1 MSEFPRVPGHPS
13 DMPSNRSSEG
23 AAQKGSN
30 TPINI
35 YTTPPPPPTAAPAAS
50 GSNHLRNLI
59 IGAVITAV
67 GSISVYYA
75 TVYQNKEKNET
86 DNTKK
91 ATTTAWGSFVAY
103 ENAYTKNALS
113 LEKTLLQNGNFSEYL
128 DGFKKE
134 SAKFTSDLSDVTKR
148 KDVDKDLVKAI
159 ERRLENE
166 KTGMKKLEEYLANI
180 KALQTDTI
188 TSLKIKMERLLHLDI
203 ERNNYY
209 KGAFERAVNDIQEIA
224 ATLSDRYNAKF
235 STSDLLV
242 VQIMPQKMK
251 SNDSTLAILENS
263 EVDENGV
270 IVRKSDPEGY
280 AFVSDIKPA
289 DIIGSWNTDGN
300 AISFQKN
307 GNMIWVLAGGGK
319 ATGPWKIE
327 KGKIRVDATIEK
339 NGTKVTWYMSVSQLS
354 HDRITLTNALPPYE
368 FYHLVRI
375 MVN

>member
-1 MSEFPRVPGHPS
+1 MSEHPRVPGHPS
-13 DMPSNRSSEG
+13 DMSSSRSSEG

-30 TPINI
+30 NPINI
-35 YTTPPPPPTAAPAAS
+35 YTTPPAAPAPAAS
-50 GSNHLRNLI
+50 GSNHVRNLI

-75 TVYQNKEKNET
+75 TVYQNKDKNEA
-86 DNTKK
+86 DNAKK
-91 ATTTAWGSFVAY
+91 ATTAAWGSFVAY

-113 LEKTLLQNGNFSEYL
+113 LEKALLQDGNYSEYL

-148 KDVDKDLVKAI
+148 KDIDNDLVKAI
-159 ERRLENE
+159 NRRLDNE
-166 KTGMKKLEEYLANI
+166 KASIIKLDKYIADMLVLQKDTMMVPKMKTEKFIAS
-180 KALQTDTI
+180 Q
-188 TSLKIKMERLLHLDI
+188 I
-203 ERNNYY
+203 EWSNYY
-209 KGAFERAVNDIQEIA
+209 KGTFERAVNDIQEIA
-224 ATLSDRYNAKF
+224 TTLSERYNAKF

-251 SNDSTLAILENS
+251 SNDSALAILENS
-263 EVDENGV
+263 VVDDNG
-270 IVRKSDPEGY
+270 IIIRKSDPEGF
-280 AFVSDIKPA
+280 AFVTDLKASDIT
-289 DIIGSWNTDGN
+289 GSWNTDGN

-339 NGTKVTWYMSVSQLS
+339 NGNKVTWYMNVSQLS
-354 HDRITLTNALPPYE
+354 KDRITLTNALPPYE
-368 FYHLVRI
+368 LYHLVRI